1 MANIDI
7 FEQILVNNSS
17 EAAAHLDTNNH
28 ESTSNHEDENNNQF
42 NLVLNETTPNS
53 QEISHSNHD
62 SNNKQD
68 IIELLDTPMNET
80 QPQLNQFLEDDDKT
94 LNDLL
99 EQVAELDEIY
109 TDHQIRRD
117 DQSNSYIENELRCV
131 DQAMPVKSD
140 PEKMDVDFDDAATYS
155 SLQRAFKNPIDIAVG
170 PPIPQRPL
178 HGQLIPEQDGV
189 HTYDAVEPS
198 PMVVDQ
204 STAPK
209 IDVQPMLKRENHE
222 EEKLPPLP
230 PKRARKLTD
239 TIQSDKENV
248 ERENFPPI
256 TPSQSQILIKN
267 ADPPNKKLPPTPTK
281 NGSSTLPRQ
290 KKPGFFSKLF
300 SRKKSKSD
308 INTQT
313 PNTTA
318 KTTPAVSRE
327 PSVTGFDTNDTN
339 RESFRSL
346 KNPVIEDLKEGK
358 SPSKARIGKP
368 VGRSV
373 SSISGKRPNLGPEI
387 IHIPLKGD
395 STNSLPQSNPNLN
408 IPMRHG
414 TPQHSGYGS
423 ASTISLHALDKDRKT
438 MSALQLAD
446 LPLKDGNMEL
456 VAIADAQ
463 SIKNLCEGDFGVQLD
478 PDVNLSEAE
487 HYALYTS
494 IPPFA
499 TMSEIDENSM
509 YYAPV
514 EGGEILTPSEV
525 AKRLNTLNNKP

>member
-17 EAAAHLDTNNH
+17 EAAAHLAPQNNV
-28 ESTSNHEDENNNQF
+28 ETREDENNNHF
-42 NLVLNETTPNS
+42 DLENNEINMNCEEMSSPPPS
-53 QEISHSNHD
+53 HDEQKVIEI
-62 SNNKQD
+62 
-68 IIELLDTPMNET
+68 LDTPQNET
-80 QPQLNQFLEDDDKT
+80 NQFLEDDDKT
-94 LNDLL
+94 LNELL

-109 TDHQIRRD
+109 TDHQIQRD
-117 DQSNSYIENELRCV
+117 DQPKSFMDPDFR
-131 DQAMPVKSD
+131 PVSLNNRV
-140 PEKMDVDFDDAATYS
+140 PSEKMDVDFDDAATYS
-155 SLQRAFKNPIDIAVG
+155 SLQKAFKNPIDITLA
-170 PPIPQRPL
+170 PPVPQRPL
-178 HGQLIPEQDGV
+178 HGQLIPEQEAV
-189 HTYDAVEPS
+189 HHTYDAVEPA
-198 PMVVDQ
+198 PMTVDARN
-204 STAPK
+204 APK

-230 PKRARKLTD
+230 PKRARKLTETD
-239 TIQSDKENV
+239 GKSDKEN
-248 ERENFPPI
+248 ENFPPI

-267 ADPPNKKLPPTPTK
+267 ADAPNKKLPPTPTK
-281 NGSSTLPRQ
+281 NGGGSATLPRQ

-308 INTQT
+308 VNTQT
-313 PNTTA
+313 PSTTA
-318 KTTPAVSRE
+318 KTTPAASRE
-327 PSVTGFDTNDTN
+327 PSVAAFELNDPN
-339 RESFRSL
+339 RGSFRSL

-358 SPSKARIGKP
+358 PKTKVGKP

-373 SSISGKRPNLGPEI
+373 SSVSGKRPHLGPEI

-395 STNSLPQSNPNLN
+395 STNSLPHSNPNLN
-408 IPMRHG
+408 APMRHG

-525 AKRLNTLNNKP
+525 AKRLTTLNKS